1 MEWVV
6 RISVEGYPITF
17 NLLTQRIDRQVAY
30 LEAVA
35 GVATQPGADPQ
46 VEAGQA
52 PPGGDGLCH
61 AILGAGGAK

>member
-1 MEWVV
+1 MAGGYPTQEEAQWRTSAWVV

-17 NLLTQRIDRQVAY
+17 NLLTQRIDRQVAH

-52 PPGGDGLCH
+52 Q
-61 AILGAGGAK
+61 A